1 MNDVEK
7 DVARNFLAKIAV
19 PVATETVGVGDK
31 LAVGTGAA
39 LVLIISQLGDVTA
52 YLSPKA
58 LFWSVAFATASLFF
72 YCVARYFSL
81 MAGVVAQIEPN
92 LRESLSKLPDGLTPA
107 DLDRTKFLQAMIDV
121 SVWPASWSM
130 RFARWR
136 NKQRPNGEATIRHS
150 QRSGRFI
157 ALQVLTVF
165 IAIFILFGNFSVT
178 ATSTPTKSAQS
189 STEAPRTASTAK
201 GQALEPSKL
210 ATPSQPSPEAP
221 RATAPASEQAVKK

>member
-19 PVATETVGVGDK
+19 PVATETVGLGDK

-72 YCVARYFSL
+72 YCAARYFSL
-81 MAGVVAQIEPN
+81 MAGVIAQIEPN
-92 LRESLSKLPDGLTPA
+92 LKESLSKLPDGVTQA
-107 DLDRTKFLQAMIDV
+107 DLDPAKLIQGMIDV

-130 RFARWR
+130 KYARWR
-136 NKQRPNGEATIRHS
+136 NKPRPYGESTIRNS
-150 QRSGRFI
+150 QRSGRYI

-165 IAIFILFGNFSVT
+165 IAIFILFGNFSIT
-178 ATSTPTKSAQS
+178 ATSTPTAPNPASA
-189 STEAPRTASTAK
+189 AASK
-201 GQALEPSKL
+201 
-210 ATPSQPSPEAP
+210 
-221 RATAPASEQAVKK
+221 ATAVPNEEAVEK